1 MEASPAVS
9 VRQDTKILGVVSAGH
24 FLSHFY
30 LLTLPPLFFIL
41 KSEFA
46 VSYAAL
52 GAILTVSFALSGVAQ
67 VPMGFLVDRIG
78 ARIVLTTGLVIMA
91 VCIGLMGFAATYWQ
105 VLILFTI
112 AGIGHSVFH
121 PADYAILNASIEP
134 SRMGR
139 AFSIHTFSGHLGS
152 ALAPATVIFLATVWN
167 WRAAL
172 FIAGAMG
179 LVATGVLASQ
189 WNSLQDDVVPA
200 KNTEAE
206 TRASG
211 PGPKDG
217 MALLLS
223 KPILLFFLFF
233 LMTSMTASGVH
244 AFLVVALIELH
255 DMPLALASATLT
267 GYLIASAAGIL
278 LGGVF
283 ADRTTRHDLQA
294 ALAFTVS
301 ALLILVVAAA
311 SLNLALMVTVLVLAG
326 LMQGI
331 VRPARDM
338 MVRGAS
344 PKGSMGKVFGFV
356 SAGMAAGSAISPM
369 MFGFVMDLGRP
380 DWVFYLMVIVMVV
393 AIGTV
398 MTPKE
403 PSGQAAFG
411 VGRRRG

>member
-67 VPMGFLVDRIG
+67 IPMGFLVDRIG

-91 VCIGLMGFAATYWQ
+91 VCIGLIGFAATYWQ

-134 SRMGR
+134 SRIGR

-152 ALAPATVIFLATVWN
+152 ALAPATVIFIATAWN

-179 LVATGVLASQ
+179 LVATLVLASQ

-294 ALAFTVS
+294 AGAFTVS

-311 SLNLALMVTVLVLAG
+311 SLNLALMVAVLVLAG

-380 DWVFYLMVIVMVV
+380 EWVFYLMVIFMTV
-393 AIGTV
+393 AIATV

-403 PSGQAAFG
+403 PSA
-411 VGRRRG
+411 

>member
-1 MEASPAVS
+1 MEAAPAVS
-9 VRQDTKILGVVSAGH
+9 LRQDSKILGVVSAGH

-52 GAILTVSFALSGVAQ
+52 GAILTVSFALSAVAQ
-67 VPMGFLVDRIG
+67 IPVGFLVDRIG

-91 VCIGLMGFAATYWQ
+91 VCIGLIGFAATYWQ

-121 PADYAILNASIEP
+121 PADYAILTASIEP

-189 WNSLQDDVVPA
+189 WNSLRDDVVSA
-200 KNTEAE
+200 KNTAAE

-311 SLNLALMVTVLVLAG
+311 SLNLGLMIVVLVLAG

-380 DWVFYLMVIVMVV
+380 EWVFYLMVIFMVV

-403 PSGQAAFG
+403 PSGGAAAD
-411 VGRRRG
+411 RHS

>member
-1 MEASPAVS
+1 MEASPAVA

-30 LLTLPPLFFIL
+30 LLSLPPLFFIL
-41 KSEFA
+41 KSEFG

-52 GAILTVSFALSGVAQ
+52 GAILTVSFAISGVAQ
-67 VPMGFLVDRIG
+67 IPMGFLVDRIG

-91 VCIGLMGFAATYWQ
+91 VCIGLMGFAASYWQ

-134 SRMGR
+134 SRIGR

-152 ALAPATVIFLATVWN
+152 ALAPATVIFIATAWN

-189 WNSLQDDVVPA
+189 WNSLSDDVVSTKKP
-200 KNTEAE
+200 EAE
-206 TRASG
+206 TPASG
-211 PGPKDG
+211 PRPKDG

-255 DMPLALASATLT
+255 DMPLALASGTLT

-278 LGGVF
+278 LGGVV

-294 ALAFTVS
+294 ALAFSVS

-311 SLNLALMVTVLVLAG
+311 SLHLALMVAVLVFAG

-380 DWVFYLMVIVMVV
+380 EWVFYLMVIFMVV
-393 AIGTV
+393 AIATV

-403 PSGQAAFG
+403 PSG
-411 VGRRRG
+411 

>member
-1 MEASPAVS
+1 MEASPAIS

-52 GAILTVSFALSGVAQ
+52 GAILTVSFALSAVAQ
-67 VPMGFLVDRIG
+67 IPMGFLVDRIG

-152 ALAPATVIFLATVWN
+152 ALAPASVIFLATVWN

-189 WNSLQDDVVPA
+189 WNSLRDDVVSV
-200 KNTEAE
+200 KKTEAE
-206 TRASG
+206 TPASG
-211 PGPKDG
+211 PRPKDG
-217 MALLLS
+217 MALLFS

-255 DMPLALASATLT
+255 GMPLAAASATLT

-311 SLNLALMVTVLVLAG
+311 SLNLALMVAVLVLAG

-380 DWVFYLMVIVMVV
+380 EWVFYLMVIFMVV

-403 PSGQAAFG
+403 PSG
-411 VGRRRG
+411 

>member
-1 MEASPAVS
+1 MEAAPAVS
-9 VRQDTKILGVVSAGH
+9 VRQDSKILGVVSAGH

-52 GAILTVSFALSGVAQ
+52 GAILTVSFAISAVAQ

-91 VCIGLMGFAATYWQ
+91 VCIGLIGFAATYWQ
-105 VLILFTI
+105 ILILFTL

-152 ALAPATVIFLATVWN
+152 ALAPATVIFIATAWN

-179 LVATGVLASQ
+179 LIATVVLASQ
-189 WNSLQDDVVPA
+189 WNSLRDDIVPA
-200 KNTEAE
+200 KKPEAE
-206 TRASG
+206 TPASG
-211 PGPKDG
+211 PRPKDG
-217 MALLLS
+217 MALLFS

-255 DMPLALASATLT
+255 DMPLGLASATLT

-311 SLNLALMVTVLVLAG
+311 SLNLALMVAVLVLAG

-380 DWVFYLMVIVMVV
+380 EWVFYLMVIFMVV

-403 PSGQAAFG
+403 PAA
-411 VGRRRG
+411 

>member
-1 MEASPAVS
+1 MEASPAIS

-52 GAILTVSFALSGVAQ
+52 GAILTVSFALSAVAQ
-67 VPMGFLVDRIG
+67 IPVGFLVDRIG

-91 VCIGLMGFAATYWQ
+91 VCIGLIGFAATYWQ

-121 PADYAILNASIEP
+121 PADYAILTASIEP

-189 WNSLQDDVVPA
+189 WNSLRDDVVPA

-206 TRASG
+206 TQVSG

-311 SLNLALMVTVLVLAG
+311 SLNLGLMIAVLVLAG

-380 DWVFYLMVIVMVV
+380 EWVFYLMVIFMVV

-403 PSGQAAFG
+403 PSA
-411 VGRRRG
+411 

>member
-1 MEASPAVS
+1 MEASATVS
-9 VRQDTKILGVVSAGH
+9 VRQDSKILGVVSAGH

-41 KSEFA
+41 KSEFG

-52 GAILTVSFALSGVAQ
+52 GAILTVSFAISGVAQ

-78 ARIVLTTGLVIMA
+78 ARIVLTTGLVVMA
-91 VCIGLMGFAATYWQ
+91 VCIGLMGLAATYWQ

-134 SRMGR
+134 SRIGR
-139 AFSIHTFSGHLGS
+139 AFSIHTFCGHLGS
-152 ALAPATVIFLATVWN
+152 ALAPATVIFVATAWN

-172 FIAGAMG
+172 VIAGAMG
-179 LVATGVLASQ
+179 LLATAVLASQ
-189 WNSLQDDVVPA
+189 WNSLRDDVVST

-206 TRASG
+206 TPASG
-211 PGPKDG
+211 PRPKDG

-223 KPILLFFLFF
+223 RPILLFFLFF
-233 LMTSMTASGVH
+233 LMTSMSASGVH

-255 DMPLALASATLT
+255 DMPLALASSTLT

-278 LGGVF
+278 LGGIV

-294 ALAFTVS
+294 ALAFGVS
-301 ALLILVVAAA
+301 ALMILAVATV
-311 SLNLALMVTVLVLAG
+311 SLHLALMVAVLAFAG
-326 LMQGI
+326 LMQGV

-338 MVRGAS
+338 MVRAAS
-344 PKGSMGKVFGFV
+344 PKGSVGKVFGFV

-380 DWVFYLMVIVMVV
+380 EWVFYLMVIFMVV
-393 AIGTV
+393 AIATV
-398 MTPKE
+398 LTPKG
-403 PSGQAAFG
+403 PSAQAAPG
-411 VGRRRG
+411 AVK

>member
-9 VRQDTKILGVVSAGH
+9 VRQDSKILGVVSAGH

-30 LLTLPPLFFIL
+30 LLSLPPLFFIL
-41 KSEFA
+41 KSEFG

-52 GAILTVSFALSGVAQ
+52 GAILTVSFALSAVAQ

-112 AGIGHSVFH
+112 AGLGHSVFH

-134 SRMGR
+134 SRIGR

-152 ALAPATVIFLATVWN
+152 ALAPASVIFIATAWN

-179 LVATGVLASQ
+179 LVATVVLASQ
-189 WNSLQDDVVPA
+189 WNSLRDDVVSTKTP
-200 KNTEAE
+200 EAE
-206 TRASG
+206 TQAGG

-217 MALLLS
+217 MALLFS
-223 KPILLFFLFF
+223 KPILLLFLFF

-255 DMPLALASATLT
+255 DMPLSLASATLT
-267 GYLIASAAGIL
+267 GYLVASAAGIL

-294 ALAFTVS
+294 SFAFGVS
-301 ALLILVVAAA
+301 ALLILVVAAV
-311 SLNLALMVTVLVLAG
+311 SLNLGLMVAVLVLAG

-338 MVRGAS
+338 MVRGAA

-380 DWVFYLMVIVMVV
+380 EWVFYLMVIFMVV

-403 PSGQAAFG
+403 SSASASTDQ
-411 VGRRRG
+411 RS

>member
-9 VRQDTKILGVVSAGH
+9 VRQDSKILGVVSAGH

-30 LLTLPPLFFIL
+30 LLSLPPLFFIL

-52 GAILTVSFALSGVAQ
+52 GAILTVSFALSAVAQ

-112 AGIGHSVFH
+112 AGLGHSVFH

-134 SRMGR
+134 SRIGR

-152 ALAPATVIFLATVWN
+152 ALAPASVIFIATAWN

-179 LVATGVLASQ
+179 LVATVVLASQ
-189 WNSLQDDVVPA
+189 WNSLRDDVVSTKTP
-200 KNTEAE
+200 EAE
-206 TRASG
+206 TQAGG

-217 MALLLS
+217 MALLFS
-223 KPILLFFLFF
+223 KPILLLFLFF

-255 DMPLALASATLT
+255 DMPLSLASATLT
-267 GYLIASAAGIL
+267 GYLVASAAGIL

-294 ALAFTVS
+294 TLAFGVS

-311 SLNLALMVTVLVLAG
+311 SLNVAMMVAVLVLAG

-338 MVRGAS
+338 MVRGAA
-344 PKGSMGKVFGFV
+344 PRGSMGKVFGFV

-380 DWVFYLMVIVMVV
+380 EWVFYLMVIFMVV

-403 PSGQAAFG
+403 PSGSAAA
-411 VGRRRG
+411 GRRR

>member
-1 MEASPAVS
+1 MEASPAIS

-52 GAILTVSFALSGVAQ
+52 GAILTVSFALSAVAQ
-67 VPMGFLVDRIG
+67 IPMGFLVDRIG

-91 VCIGLMGFAATYWQ
+91 VCIGLMGFAASYWQ

-189 WNSLQDDVVPA
+189 WNSLRDDVVPA
-200 KNTEAE
+200 KNTAAE

-311 SLNLALMVTVLVLAG
+311 SLNLGLMIVVLVLAG

-380 DWVFYLMVIVMVV
+380 EWVFYLMVIFMVV
-393 AIGTV
+393 AIATV

-403 PSGQAAFG
+403 PSG
-411 VGRRRG
+411 

>member
-1 MEASPAVS
+1 MEAAPAVS
-9 VRQDTKILGVVSAGH
+9 LRQDSKILGVVSAGH

-41 KSEFA
+41 KSEFG

-52 GAILTVSFALSGVAQ
+52 GAILTVSFAISAVAQ

-105 VLILFTI
+105 ILILFTI
-112 AGIGHSVFH
+112 AGVGHSVFH

-152 ALAPATVIFLATVWN
+152 ALAPASVIFIATAWN
-167 WRAAL
+167 WQAAL

-179 LVATGVLASQ
+179 LIATVVLASQ
-189 WNSLQDDVVPA
+189 WNSLQDDIVPA
-200 KNTEAE
+200 KKPEAE
-206 TRASG
+206 TPPSG
-211 PGPKDG
+211 PRPKDG
-217 MALLLS
+217 MALLFS

-255 DMPLALASATLT
+255 DMPLGLASATLT

-283 ADRTTRHDLQA
+283 ADRTTRHDYVA
-294 ALAFTVS
+294 AGAFAVS
-301 ALLILVVAAA
+301 ALLILVVALA
-311 SLNLALMVTVLVLAG
+311 SLDLALMVTVLVLAG

-380 DWVFYLMVIVMVV
+380 EWVFYLMVIFMVV
-393 AIGTV
+393 AIATV

-403 PSGQAAFG
+403 PAA
-411 VGRRRG
+411 

>member
-1 MEASPAVS
+1 MEASPAIS

-52 GAILTVSFALSGVAQ
+52 GAILTVSFALSAVAQ
-67 VPMGFLVDRIG
+67 IPVGFLVDRIG

-91 VCIGLMGFAATYWQ
+91 VCIGLIGFAATYWQ

-121 PADYAILNASIEP
+121 PADYAILTASIEP

-189 WNSLQDDVVPA
+189 WNSLRDDVVPA

-206 TRASG
+206 TQVSG

-311 SLNLALMVTVLVLAG
+311 SLNLGLMITVLVLAG

-380 DWVFYLMVIVMVV
+380 EWVFYLMVIFMVV
-393 AIGTV
+393 AIATV

-403 PSGQAAFG
+403 PAA
-411 VGRRRG
+411 

>member
-1 MEASPAVS
+1 MEASATIS
-9 VRQDTKILGVVSAGH
+9 VRQDSKILGVVSAGH

-30 LLTLPPLFFIL
+30 LLALPPLFFIL

-52 GAILTVSFALSGVAQ
+52 GAILTVSFALSGLAQ

-78 ARIVLTTGLVIMA
+78 ARTVLTAGLVIMA
-91 VCIGLMGFAATYWQ
+91 LSIGLIGFAAAYWQ

-121 PADYAILNASIEP
+121 PADYAILNARVEP
-134 SRMGR
+134 ARMGR
-139 AFSIHTFSGHLGS
+139 AFSIHTFSGHMGS
-152 ALAPATVIFLATVWN
+152 ALAPASVIFIATIWN

-172 FIAGAMG
+172 IIAGAMG
-179 LVATGVLASQ
+179 LIATGVLASQ
-189 WNSLQDDVVPA
+189 WNSLEDDVVTA
-200 KNTEAE
+200 KEPEAK
-206 TRASG
+206 TR
-211 PGPKDG
+211 PGGAKPKDG

-233 LMTSMTASGVH
+233 LLTSMTASGVT

-255 DMPLALASATLT
+255 DMSLALASATLT
-267 GYLIASAAGIL
+267 GYLIASALGIL
-278 LGGVF
+278 LGGVL
-283 ADRTTRHDLQA
+283 ADNTTRHDLQA
-294 ALAFTVS
+294 ALAFTAS

-311 SLNLALMVTVLVLAG
+311 SLDLALMAAVLVLAG

-338 MVRGAS
+338 MVRAAS

-380 DWVFYLMVIVMVV
+380 EWVFYLMVIFMTV

-403 PSGQAAFG
+403 TSGSAAADA
-411 VGRRRG
+411 VK

>member
-1 MEASPAVS
+1 MEAAPAVS
-9 VRQDTKILGVVSAGH
+9 LRQDSKILGVVSAGH

-52 GAILTVSFALSGVAQ
+52 GAILTVSFAISAVAQ
-67 VPMGFLVDRIG
+67 VPMGFLVDRVG

-105 VLILFTI
+105 VLILFTV

-121 PADYAILNASIEP
+121 PADYAILNASIDP
-134 SRMGR
+134 SRIGR

-152 ALAPATVIFLATVWN
+152 ALAPASVIFIATAWN

-179 LVATGVLASQ
+179 LIATVVLASQ
-189 WNSLQDDVVPA
+189 WNSLQDDIVPA
-200 KNTEAE
+200 KKPEAQ
-206 TRASG
+206 TPAGG
-211 PGPKDG
+211 PRPKDG
-217 MALLLS
+217 MALLFS

-255 DMPLALASATLT
+255 DMPLGLASATLT

-283 ADRTTRHDLQA
+283 ADRTKRHDYVA
-294 ALAFTVS
+294 AGAFAVS
-301 ALLILVVAAA
+301 ALLILVVALA
-311 SLNLALMVTVLVLAG
+311 SLNLAMMVTVLVLAG

-369 MFGFVMDLGRP
+369 MFGYVMDLGKP
-380 DWVFYLMVIVMVV
+380 EWVFYLMVIFMVV
-393 AIGTV
+393 AIATV

-403 PSGQAAFG
+403 PAA
-411 VGRRRG
+411 

>member
-1 MEASPAVS
+1 MQAYPAIS
-9 VRQDTKILGVVSAGH
+9 ERQDTKILGVVSAGH

-46 VSYAAL
+46 ASYAAL
-52 GAILTVSFALSGVAQ
+52 GAILTVSFALSAVAQ
-67 VPMGFLVDRIG
+67 IPMGFLVDRIG

-189 WNSLQDDVVPA
+189 WNSLRDDVVPA

-311 SLNLALMVTVLVLAG
+311 SLNLGLMIVVLVLAG

-380 DWVFYLMVIVMVV
+380 EWVFYLMVIFMVV
-393 AIGTV
+393 AIATV

-403 PSGQAAFG
+403 PSGRAAAD
-411 VGRRRG
+411 RRR

>member
-1 MEASPAVS
+1 MEASPALS
-9 VRQDTKILGVVSAGH
+9 VRQDSKILGVVSAGH

-30 LLTLPPLFFIL
+30 LLSLPPLFFIL
-41 KSEFA
+41 KSEFG

-52 GAILTVSFALSGVAQ
+52 GAILTVSFAISAVAQ

-105 VLILFTI
+105 ILILFTI

-134 SRMGR
+134 SRIGR
-139 AFSIHTFSGHLGS
+139 AFSIHTFCGHLGS
-152 ALAPATVIFLATVWN
+152 ALAPVTVIFIASIWN

-179 LVATGVLASQ
+179 LVATAVLASQ
-189 WNSLQDDVVPA
+189 WNGLRDDIVSTKKP
-200 KNTEAE
+200 EAE
-206 TRASG
+206 TPVDG
-211 PGPKDG
+211 PRPKAMPKEG
-217 MALLLS
+217 MALLFS
-223 KPILLFFLFF
+223 KPILLFFFF
-233 LMTSMTASGVH
+233 FVMTSMTASGVH

-255 DMPLALASATLT
+255 DMPLALASGTLT
-267 GYLIASAAGIL
+267 GYLTASAAGIL
-278 LGGVF
+278 LGGVV

-294 ALAFTVS
+294 AFAFGVS

-311 SLNLALMVTVLVLAG
+311 SLNLGLMVAVLVLAG

-344 PKGSMGKVFGFV
+344 PKGSVGKVFGFV

-380 DWVFYLMVIVMVV
+380 EWVFYLMVIFMVV

-398 MTPKE
+398 MIPKE
-403 PSGQAAFG
+403 RSGQATA
-411 VGRRRG
+411 

>member
-1 MEASPAVS
+1 MEAAPAVS
-9 VRQDTKILGVVSAGH
+9 LRQDSKILGVVSAGH

-52 GAILTVSFALSGVAQ
+52 GAILTVSFAISAVAQ

-105 VLILFTI
+105 ILILFTL

-134 SRMGR
+134 SRIGR

-152 ALAPATVIFLATVWN
+152 ALAPATVIFIATAWN

-179 LVATGVLASQ
+179 LIATVVLASQ
-189 WNSLQDDVVPA
+189 WNSLRDDIVPA
-200 KNTEAE
+200 KKPEAE
-206 TRASG
+206 TPAGG
-211 PGPKDG
+211 PRPKDG
-217 MALLLS
+217 MALLFS

-255 DMPLALASATLT
+255 DMPLGLASATLT

-283 ADRTTRHDLQA
+283 ADRTTRHDYVA
-294 ALAFTVS
+294 AGAFTVS
-301 ALLILVVAAA
+301 ALLILVVGAA
-311 SLNLALMVTVLVLAG
+311 SLNLALMVAVLMFAG

-380 DWVFYLMVIVMVV
+380 EWVFYLMVIFMVV

-403 PSGQAAFG
+403 PAA
-411 VGRRRG
+411 

>member
-1 MEASPAVS
+1 MEASPAIS

-30 LLTLPPLFFIL
+30 LLSLPPLFFIL

-52 GAILTVSFALSGVAQ
+52 GAILTVSFALSAVAQ
-67 VPMGFLVDRIG
+67 IPVGFLVDRIG

-121 PADYAILNASIEP
+121 PADYAILTASIEP

-189 WNSLQDDVVPA
+189 WNSLRDDVVPA

-217 MALLLS
+217 MALLFS

-311 SLNLALMVTVLVLAG
+311 SLNLALMIAVLVLAG

-338 MVRGAS
+338 LVRGAS

-380 DWVFYLMVIVMVV
+380 EWVFYLMVIFMVV

-403 PSGQAAFG
+403 PSG
-411 VGRRRG
+411 

>member
-1 MEASPAVS
+1 MEASPAIS

-52 GAILTVSFALSGVAQ
+52 GAILTVSFALSAVAQ

-189 WNSLQDDVVPA
+189 WNSLRDDVVSVKKP
-200 KNTEAE
+200 EAE
-206 TRASG
+206 TPASG
-211 PGPKDG
+211 PRPKDG
-217 MALLLS
+217 MALLFS

-311 SLNLALMVTVLVLAG
+311 SLNLALMVAVLVLAG

-380 DWVFYLMVIVMVV
+380 EWVFYLMVIFMVV

-403 PSGQAAFG
+403 PSA
-411 VGRRRG
+411 

>member
-1 MEASPAVS
+1 MEASPAIS

-52 GAILTVSFALSGVAQ
+52 GAILTVSFALSAVAQ
-67 VPMGFLVDRIG
+67 IPMGFLVDRIG

-189 WNSLQDDVVPA
+189 WNSLRDDVVPA

-311 SLNLALMVTVLVLAG
+311 SLNLALMIVVLVLAG

-380 DWVFYLMVIVMVV
+380 EWVFYLMVIFMVV

-403 PSGQAAFG
+403 PSA
-411 VGRRRG
+411 

>member
-1 MEASPAVS
+1 MEASPAIS

-30 LLTLPPLFFIL
+30 LLSLPPLFFIL

-52 GAILTVSFALSGVAQ
+52 GAILTVSFALSAVAQ
-67 VPMGFLVDRIG
+67 IPMGFLVDRIG

-91 VCIGLMGFAATYWQ
+91 VCIGLMGFAASYWQ

-134 SRMGR
+134 SRIGR
-139 AFSIHTFSGHLGS
+139 AFSIHTFCGHLGS
-152 ALAPATVIFLATVWN
+152 ALAPATVIFIATVWN

-179 LVATGVLASQ
+179 LVATVVLASQ
-189 WNSLQDDVVPA
+189 WNSLRDDVVTTKTPD
-200 KNTEAE
+200 AE
-206 TRASG
+206 TPASG
-211 PGPKDG
+211 PGPKAMPKDG
-217 MALLLS
+217 MALLFS

-294 ALAFTVS
+294 AIAFTVS

-311 SLNLALMVTVLVLAG
+311 SLNLALMTAVLVLAG

-380 DWVFYLMVIVMVV
+380 EWVFYLMVIFMVV

-403 PSGQAAFG
+403 PTG
-411 VGRRRG
+411 

>member
-1 MEASPAVS
+1 MEASPAIS

-52 GAILTVSFALSGVAQ
+52 GAILTVSFALSAVAQ
-67 VPMGFLVDRIG
+67 IPMGFLVDRIG

-189 WNSLQDDVVPA
+189 WNSLRDDVVPA

-301 ALLILVVAAA
+301 AMLILVVAAA
-311 SLNLALMVTVLVLAG
+311 SLHLALMVAVLVLAG

-380 DWVFYLMVIVMVV
+380 EWVFYLMVIFMVV
-393 AIGTV
+393 AIATV

-403 PSGQAAFG
+403 PSGQAAVG
-411 VGRRRG
+411 VGGRRG

>member
-1 MEASPAVS
+1 MEASPAIS

-52 GAILTVSFALSGVAQ
+52 GAILTVSFALSAVAQ
-67 VPMGFLVDRIG
+67 IPVGFLVDRIG

-91 VCIGLMGFAATYWQ
+91 VCIGLIGFAATYWQ

-121 PADYAILNASIEP
+121 PADYAILTASIEP

-189 WNSLQDDVVPA
+189 WNSLQDDVASA
-200 KNTEAE
+200 KKPEAE
-206 TRASG
+206 TPAGG
-211 PGPKDG
+211 PRPKDG

-311 SLNLALMVTVLVLAG
+311 SLNLGLMVAVLMFAG

-380 DWVFYLMVIVMVV
+380 EWVFYLMVIFMVV

-403 PSGQAAFG
+403 PSG
-411 VGRRRG
+411 

>member
-1 MEASPAVS
+1 MEASPAIS

-52 GAILTVSFALSGVAQ
+52 GAILTVSFALSAVAQ
-67 VPMGFLVDRIG
+67 IPVGFLVDRIG

-91 VCIGLMGFAATYWQ
+91 VCIGLIGFAATYWQ

-121 PADYAILNASIEP
+121 PADYAILTASIEP

-189 WNSLQDDVVPA
+189 WNSLRDDVVPA

-206 TRASG
+206 TQVSG

-311 SLNLALMVTVLVLAG
+311 SLNLGLMIAVLVLAG

-380 DWVFYLMVIVMVV
+380 EWVFYLMVIFMVV

-403 PSGQAAFG
+403 PSGGAAAD
-411 VGRRRG
+411 RRS

>member
-1 MEASPAVS
+1 MEASPAIS
-9 VRQDTKILGVVSAGH
+9 VRQDGKILGVVSAGH

-30 LLTLPPLFFIL
+30 LLSLPPLFFIL
-41 KSEFA
+41 KSEFG

-52 GAILTVSFALSGVAQ
+52 GAILTVSFSISAVAQ

-91 VCIGLMGFAATYWQ
+91 VSIGLMGFAATYWQ

-134 SRMGR
+134 SRIGR

-152 ALAPATVIFLATVWN
+152 ALAPASVIFIATAWN

-179 LVATGVLASQ
+179 LVATLVLASQ
-189 WNSLQDDVVPA
+189 WNSLRDDVVST
-200 KNTEAE
+200 KITEAE
-206 TRASG
+206 TPESG
-211 PGPKDG
+211 PRPKDG
-217 MALLLS
+217 MALLFS
-223 KPILLFFLFF
+223 KPILLFFFFF

-294 ALAFTVS
+294 SFAFGVS
-301 ALLILVVAAA
+301 ALLILVVAAV
-311 SLNLALMVTVLVLAG
+311 SLNLGLMVAVLVLAG

-338 MVRGAS
+338 MVRGAA
-344 PKGSMGKVFGFV
+344 PRGSMGKVFGFV

-380 DWVFYLMVIVMVV
+380 EWVFYLMVIFMVV

-403 PSGQAAFG
+403 SSASASTDQ
-411 VGRRRG
+411 RS

>member
-1 MEASPAVS
+1 MEASPAVP

-52 GAILTVSFALSGVAQ
+52 GAILTVSFALSAVAQ
-67 VPMGFLVDRIG
+67 IPMGFLVDRIG

-211 PGPKDG
+211 PRPKDG
-217 MALLLS
+217 MALLFS

-294 ALAFTVS
+294 AGAFTVS

-311 SLNLALMVTVLVLAG
+311 SLQVALMVAVLVLAG

-380 DWVFYLMVIVMVV
+380 EWVFYLMVIFMVV

-403 PSGQAAFG
+403 PSA
-411 VGRRRG
+411 

>member
-1 MEASPAVS
+1 MEASPAIS

-52 GAILTVSFALSGVAQ
+52 GAILTVSFALSAVAQ
-67 VPMGFLVDRIG
+67 IPMGFLVDRIG

-206 TRASG
+206 TQVSG

-311 SLNLALMVTVLVLAG
+311 SLNLGLMIVVLVLAG

-380 DWVFYLMVIVMVV
+380 EWVFYLMVIFMVV

-403 PSGQAAFG
+403 PSGSAAA
-411 VGRRRG
+411 GRRR

>member
-1 MEASPAVS
+1 MEASPALS
-9 VRQDTKILGVVSAGH
+9 VRQGSKILGVVSAGH
-24 FLSHFY
+24 FLSQFY

-41 KSEFA
+41 KSEFG
-46 VSYAAL
+46 VGYAAL
-52 GAILTVSFALSGVAQ
+52 GAILTVSFALSGAAQ
-67 VPMGFLVDRIG
+67 IPMGFLVDRIG
-78 ARIVLTTGLVIMA
+78 ARIVLSTGLVIMA
-91 VCIGLMGFAATYWQ
+91 VSIGLIGFAASYWQ
-105 VLILFTI
+105 VLILFSI

-134 SRMGR
+134 ARMGR

-152 ALAPATVIFLATVWN
+152 ALAPVSVIFIATAWN

-172 FIAGAMG
+172 IIAGAMG

-189 WNSLQDDVVPA
+189 WNSLADDAVSAKDSEAKTPA
-200 KNTEAE
+200 D
-206 TRASG
+206 G
-211 PGPKDG
+211 PGKAG
-217 MALLLS
+217 IALLLS

-233 LMTSMTASGVH
+233 LLTSMTASGVT

-255 DMPLALASATLT
+255 GMPLALASGTLT

-278 LGGVF
+278 IGGVL

-294 ALAFTVS
+294 ALAFTAS

-311 SLNLALMVTVLVLAG
+311 SLDLALMAAVLVLAG

-338 MVRGAS
+338 MVRAAS
-344 PKGSMGKVFGFV
+344 PRGSMGKVFGFV

-380 DWVFYLMVIVMVV
+380 EWVFYLMVIFMVV

-403 PSGQAAFG
+403 PSA
-411 VGRRRG
+411 

>member
-9 VRQDTKILGVVSAGH
+9 VRQDSKILGVVSAGH

-41 KSEFA
+41 KTEFG

-52 GAILTVSFALSGVAQ
+52 GAILTVSFAISGVAQ

-78 ARIVLTTGLVIMA
+78 ARTVLTTGLVVMA
-91 VCIGLMGFAATYWQ
+91 VCIGLMGLAATYWQ

-134 SRMGR
+134 SRIGR
-139 AFSIHTFSGHLGS
+139 AFSIHTFCGHLGS
-152 ALAPATVIFLATVWN
+152 ALAPATVIFIATAWN

-172 FIAGAMG
+172 FTAGAMG
-179 LVATGVLASQ
+179 LLATAVLASQ
-189 WNSLQDDVVPA
+189 WHSLRDDVVTA
-200 KNTEAE
+200 KKTDTE
-206 TRASG
+206 TPASG
-211 PGPKDG
+211 PKPKDG

-223 KPILLFFLFF
+223 RPILLFFLFF
-233 LMTSMTASGVH
+233 LMTSMSASGVH

-255 DMPLALASATLT
+255 DMPLALASSTLT

-278 LGGVF
+278 LGGML

-294 ALAFTVS
+294 ALAFGVS
-301 ALLILVVAAA
+301 ALMILVVATA
-311 SLNLALMVTVLVLAG
+311 SLHLALMVAVLAFAG

-338 MVRGAS
+338 MVRAAS
-344 PKGSMGKVFGFV
+344 PKGSVGKVFGFV

-380 DWVFYLMVIVMVV
+380 EWVFYLMVIFMVV
-393 AIGTV
+393 AIATV

-403 PSGQAAFG
+403 PSGQAAPG
-411 VGRRRG
+411 AVK

>member
-52 GAILTVSFALSGVAQ
+52 GAILTVSFALSAVAQ
-67 VPMGFLVDRIG
+67 IPMGFLVDRIG

-233 LMTSMTASGVH
+233 VMTSMTASGVH

-294 ALAFTVS
+294 AGAFTVS

-311 SLNLALMVTVLVLAG
+311 SLQVALMVAVLVLAG

-380 DWVFYLMVIVMVV
+380 EWVFYLMVIFMVV

-403 PSGQAAFG
+403 PSA
-411 VGRRRG
+411 

>member
-1 MEASPAVS
+1 MEASPAIS

-52 GAILTVSFALSGVAQ
+52 GAILTVSFALSAVAQ
-67 VPMGFLVDRIG
+67 IPVGFLVDRIG

-91 VCIGLMGFAATYWQ
+91 VCIGLIGFAATYWQ

-121 PADYAILNASIEP
+121 PADYAILTASIEP

-189 WNSLQDDVVPA
+189 WNSLRDDVVPA

-206 TRASG
+206 TRTSG

-311 SLNLALMVTVLVLAG
+311 SLNLGLMITVLVLAG

-380 DWVFYLMVIVMVV
+380 EWVFYLMVIFMVV

-403 PSGQAAFG
+403 PSG
-411 VGRRRG
+411 

>member
-9 VRQDTKILGVVSAGH
+9 VGQDTKILGVVSAGH

-52 GAILTVSFALSGVAQ
+52 GAILTVSFALSAVAQ
-67 VPMGFLVDRIG
+67 IPMGFLVDRIG

-294 ALAFTVS
+294 AGAFTVS

-311 SLNLALMVTVLVLAG
+311 SLNLALMVAVLVLAG

-380 DWVFYLMVIVMVV
+380 EWVFYLMVIFMVV
-393 AIGTV
+393 AIATV

-403 PSGQAAFG
+403 PSG
-411 VGRRRG
+411 

>member
-9 VRQDTKILGVVSAGH
+9 VRQDSKILGVVSAGH

-30 LLTLPPLFFIL
+30 LLSLPPLFFIL
-41 KSEFA
+41 KSEFG

-52 GAILTVSFALSGVAQ
+52 GAILTVSFALSAVAQ

-112 AGIGHSVFH
+112 AGLGHSVFH

-134 SRMGR
+134 SRIGR

-152 ALAPATVIFLATVWN
+152 ALAPASVIFIATAWN

-179 LVATGVLASQ
+179 LVATVVLASQ
-189 WNSLQDDVVPA
+189 WNSLRDDVVSTKTP
-200 KNTEAE
+200 EAE
-206 TRASG
+206 TQAGG

-217 MALLLS
+217 MALLFS
-223 KPILLFFLFF
+223 KPILLLFLFF

-255 DMPLALASATLT
+255 DMPLSLASATLT
-267 GYLIASAAGIL
+267 GYLVASAAGIL

-294 ALAFTVS
+294 SFAFGVS
-301 ALLILVVAAA
+301 ALLILVVAAV
-311 SLNLALMVTVLVLAG
+311 SLNLGLMVAVLVLAG

-338 MVRGAS
+338 MVRGAA

-380 DWVFYLMVIVMVV
+380 EWVFYLMVIFMVV

-403 PSGQAAFG
+403 PSGSAAA
-411 VGRRRG
+411 GRRR

>member
-1 MEASPAVS
+1 MEASPAIS

-52 GAILTVSFALSGVAQ
+52 GAILTVSFALSAVAQ
-67 VPMGFLVDRIG
+67 IPMGFLVDRIG

-294 ALAFTVS
+294 AGAFAVS
-301 ALLILVVAAA
+301 ALLILVVASA
-311 SLNLALMVTVLVLAG
+311 SLNLALMVAVLVLAG

-380 DWVFYLMVIVMVV
+380 EWVFYLMVIFMVV
-393 AIGTV
+393 AIATV

-403 PSGQAAFG
+403 PSGQAAVG

>member
-1 MEASPAVS
+1 MEASPAIS

-52 GAILTVSFALSGVAQ
+52 GAILTVSFALSAVAQ
-67 VPMGFLVDRIG
+67 IPMGFLVDRIG

-91 VCIGLMGFAATYWQ
+91 VCIGLIGFAATYWQ

-121 PADYAILNASIEP
+121 PADYAILTASIEP

-189 WNSLQDDVVPA
+189 WNSLRDDVVPA

-206 TRASG
+206 TRTSG

-311 SLNLALMVTVLVLAG
+311 SLNLGLMITVLVLAG

-380 DWVFYLMVIVMVV
+380 EWVFYLMVIFMVV

-403 PSGQAAFG
+403 PSG
-411 VGRRRG
+411 

>member
-1 MEASPAVS
+1 MEASPAIS

-52 GAILTVSFALSGVAQ
+52 GAILTVSFALSAVAQ
-67 VPMGFLVDRIG
+67 IPMGFLVDRIG

-91 VCIGLMGFAATYWQ
+91 VCIGLMGFAASYWQ

-189 WNSLQDDVVPA
+189 WNSLRDDVVPA
-200 KNTEAE
+200 KNSEAE

-233 LMTSMTASGVH
+233 VMTSMTASGVH

-311 SLNLALMVTVLVLAG
+311 SLNLGLMIVVLVLAG

-380 DWVFYLMVIVMVV
+380 EWVFYLMVIFMVV
-393 AIGTV
+393 AIATV
-398 MTPKE
+398 KTPKE
-403 PSGQAAFG
+403 PSGQAAVG